1 MISKYAIDVT
11 YDNDDVETFYAND
24 IDEINK
30 LLVVLLNKKN
40 EIVKIEIFDLE
51 KDN

>member
-11 YDNDDVETFYAND
+11 FDNDNVETFYAND

-40 EIVKIEIFDLE
+40 EIGKIEIFDLE

>member
-11 YDNDDVETFYAND
+11 YEGDDVETFYAND

-40 EIVKIEIFDLE
+40 EIAKIEIFDLE

>member
-11 YDNDDVETFYAND
+11 YEDNDVETFYAND

-30 LLVVLLNKKN
+30 LLVVLLNKNN
-40 EIVKIEIFDLE
+40 EIVKIELFDLE
-51 KDN
+51 KDT

>member
-1 MISKYAIDVT
+1 MISKYAIDVI
-11 YDNDDVETFYAND
+11 YEDDVETFYAND

-51 KDN
+51 KNN

>member
-11 YDNDDVETFYAND
+11 YEDDVETFYAND

-51 KDN
+51 KNN